1 MEIIFIIPVINEVLM
16 KALKLCFRSLAAG
29 RDAAAAAKCYI
40 VLSCCIPISMA
51 WNLKDML

>member
-1 MEIIFIIPVINEVLM
+1 MEIVFIIPVINEVLM

-29 RDAAAAAKCYI
+29 RNAAAAKCYI
-40 VLSCCIPISMA
+40 VLDCCIPISMA